1 MKKFAAFDID
11 GTLIRWQLYHALIDG
26 LVKRGYIDPSDFPS
40 VKESRMAWKNRG
52 HIEAFKA
59 YERELVAF
67 YETNIKHLQ
76 ANHFSQVV
84 DDVFK
89 EYKDQVYIYT
99 RDLLKDLKS
108 KDYLLFAIS
117 GSQIEIVQKIADYYG
132 FDDYSGTSYLQEG
145 GKFSGEVIFN
155 AGDKDKVLKGLMKK
169 HNASITG
176 SMALGDSAGDIKMM
190 DLVENPIAFN
200 PEKKLFDYAQGKNW
214 KVVLERK
221 NMVYELE
228 NKNGQY
234 ELV

>member
-1 MKKFAAFDID
+1 
-11 GTLIRWQLYHALIDG
+11 
-26 LVKRGYIDPSDFPS
+26 
-40 VKESRMAWKNRG
+40 MAWKNRG

-76 ANHFSQVV
+76 ASHFSQVV

-117 GSQIEIVQKIADYYG
+117 GSQTEIVQKIADYYG
-132 FDDYSGTSYLQEG
+132 FDDYSGTSYLQED